1 VSTKLFNHYSLL
13 RTTEEMLHL
22 KRRTFPGLSRKA
34 PSMRSAFHL

>member
-1 VSTKLFNHYSLL
+1 MSSELFNHYSLL

-34 PSMRSAFHL
+34 PSMRKAFHL